1 MIVTNFEEN
10 VFILRMMT
18 ILVSF
23 YKLHVEMFVFT
34 GNEIMQCII
43 RISALENFLNQ
54 EQIVCLCVQP
64 ALRDG

>member
-34 GNEIMQCII
+34 GNEIMQYII
-43 RISALENFLNQ
+43 QIPALDNFWYQ
-54 EQIVCLCVQP
+54 EQIVCL
-64 ALRDG
+64 